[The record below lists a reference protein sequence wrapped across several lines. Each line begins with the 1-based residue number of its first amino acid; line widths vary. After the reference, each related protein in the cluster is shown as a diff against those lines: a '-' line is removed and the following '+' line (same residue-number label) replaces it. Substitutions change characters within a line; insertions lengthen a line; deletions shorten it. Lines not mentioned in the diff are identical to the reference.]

1 MSAPGHRHRPT
12 NRRGSETSMNL
23 NLTGKTALVT
33 AASGGIGSGVAE
45 ALAEAGVR
53 VAISGRTL
61 ASLEMVAET
70 LASRAG
76 GLPAIVV
83 GDVCAKDGP
92 ARIAS
97 EAAAALGGRIDI
109 LVNNAGGA
117 RPITDEGADDTY
129 WEESITLNFM
139 AARRL
144 TELVV
149 PAMKAERWGRIISI
163 SGALVAPKLN
173 AAAPAKAALASWSR
187 TLAFELGG
195 HGITVNTIAPGR
207 INTAQILK
215 LHPTEQSRSD
225 YIKQNIPAGYFGEPY
240 DIGHLVAFLASPLAR
255 YINGAAIPVD
265 GGAVRRSL

>member
-1 MSAPGHRHRPT
+1 
-12 NRRGSETSMNL
+12 MNL
-23 NLTGKTALVT
+23 HLTGKTALVT
-33 AASGGIGSGVAE
+33 AASGGIGRGVAE
-45 ALAEAGVR
+45 ALVDAGVR

-61 ASLEMVAET
+61 ASLETVAET

-76 GLPAIVV
+76 GRPTIVV
-83 GDVCAKDGP
+83 GDVGAKGGP
-92 ARIAS
+92 AQIAA

-109 LVNNAGGA
+109 VVNNAGAA
-117 RPITDEGADDTY
+117 RPITGEADDAY
-129 WEESITLNFM
+129 WEESLTLNFM

-144 TELVV
+144 TDLVL

-163 SGALVAPKLN
+163 SGALVAPTLN

-187 TLAFELGG
+187 TLASELGAY
-195 HGITVNTIAPGR
+195 GITVNTIAPGR
-207 INTAQILK
+207 INTAQIRK
-215 LHPTEQSRSD
+215 LHPTEQSRAD

-265 GGAVRRSL
+265 GGAVRRAL

>member
-1 MSAPGHRHRPT
+1 MDLS
-12 NRRGSETSMNL
+12 L
-23 NLTGKTALVT
+23 VGKTALVT

-45 ALAEAGVR
+45 ALADAGVR

-61 ASLEMVAET
+61 ASLEMVAEA

-76 GLPAIVV
+76 GRPAIVA
-83 GDVCAKDGP
+83 GDISTKGGP
-92 ARIAS
+92 IQIAA

-117 RPITDEGADDTY
+117 RPITNEVDDAY
-129 WEESITLNFM
+129 WEESFTINFM

-144 TELVV
+144 TDLVI
-149 PAMKAERWGRIISI
+149 PAMKAECWGRIISI

-173 AAAPAKAALASWSR
+173 AAAPAKAALVSWSR
-187 TLAFELGG
+187 TLASELGAY
-195 HGITVNTIAPGR
+195 GITVNTIAPGR

-215 LHPTEQSRSD
+215 LHPTEQSRAD

-265 GGAVRRSL
+265 GGAVRRAL

>member
-1 MSAPGHRHRPT
+1 
-12 NRRGSETSMNL
+12 MNL
-23 NLTGKTALVT
+23 NLAGKTALVT

-53 VAISGRTL
+53 VAINGRTP
-61 ASLEMVAET
+61 ASLETVADT

-76 GLPAIVV
+76 GRPAIVV
-83 GDVCAKDGP
+83 GDVGAKGGP
-92 ARIAS
+92 AQIAA

-117 RPITDEGADDTY
+117 RPITDEADDAY
-129 WEESITLNFM
+129 WDESFTLNFM

-144 TELVV
+144 TDRVI

-187 TLAFELGG
+187 TLASELGG
-195 HGITVNTIAPGR
+195 YGITVNTIAPGR
-207 INTAQILK
+207 ITTAQILK
-215 LHPTEQSRSD
+215 LHPTEQSRAD
-225 YIKQNIPAGYFGEPY
+225 YIRQNIPAGYFGEPY
-240 DIGHLVAFLASPLAR
+240 DIGHLAAFLASPLAR

-265 GGAVRRSL
+265 GGAVRRAL

>member
-1 MSAPGHRHRPT
+1 
-12 NRRGSETSMNL
+12 MNL

-76 GLPAIVV
+76 GRPAIVV
-83 GDVCAKDGP
+83 GDVGAKSGP
-92 ARIAS
+92 AQIAA

-117 RPITDEGADDTY
+117 RPITDEVDDAY
-129 WEESITLNFM
+129 WEESLTLNFM

-144 TELVV
+144 TDLVI

-187 TLAFELGG
+187 TLAFELGAY
-195 HGITVNTIAPGR
+195 GITVNTIAPGR

-215 LHPTEQSRSD
+215 LHPTEQSRAD

-265 GGAVRRSL
+265 GGAVRRAL